1 MKIIIAGDGKVG
13 LTLTQKLSAAGH
25 DLTLIDSNQRVL
37 DSSVERYDVM
47 GVQGNCASMRVL
59 ESADVKKADLLIAAT
74 SSDEVNLLCG
84 MTAHGLNPRIHTI
97 ARIRNPEYGKQI
109 FTMRDV
115 YSLSLMVNPEKQ
127 AAREI
132 ERLIRYPGFL
142 QRETFAKSRVE
153 IVELRIQKGSKLC
166 DVALMN
172 LENVVKCKVLVCAV
186 SRGGVVEIPSGH
198 FILREGD
205 HLFITA
211 TAEMLTQL
219 LRNLGII
226 THKAKRVIICGGGR
240 IGYYLSTWL
249 AKEGVSVLLIEQ
261 DEARCE
267 ELSGKLPPEV
277 CIIHGDAS
285 SQFLL
290 DEMNMIISLYAQT
303 CGVPQVIT
311 KVGHMEN
318 NSMQDSL
325 GLGSV
330 ICPKEL
336 CCNTIV
342 RYVRAMQ
349 NTTGAAL
356 TLHNIAEGQAEALEF
371 VVDADTKHIGEPLR
385 NIRLKRNIL
394 IACISHGSKTEIP
407 NGDSMYEAGNS
418 VIIVAKGGMTL
429 LQLNDIFE

>member
-172 LENVVKCKVLVCAV
+172 LENIRILKEMRNSVNRKVNCETANISKTVNAAVKQLEDITYIREVMGLDSLPDNLKEMALLRLEYPEAPLKELGMYLDPPVGK
-186 SRGGVVEIPSGH
+186 SGVNHRLRKISEIADG
-198 FILREGD
+198 LRE
-205 HLFITA
+205 
-211 TAEMLTQL
+211 
-219 LRNLGII
+219 
-226 THKAKRVIICGGGR
+226 
-240 IGYYLSTWL
+240 
-249 AKEGVSVLLIEQ
+249 
-261 DEARCE
+261 
-267 ELSGKLPPEV
+267 
-277 CIIHGDAS
+277 
-285 SQFLL
+285 
-290 DEMNMIISLYAQT
+290 
-303 CGVPQVIT
+303 
-311 KVGHMEN
+311 
-318 NSMQDSL
+318 
-325 GLGSV
+325 
-330 ICPKEL
+330 
-336 CCNTIV
+336 
-342 RYVRAMQ
+342 
-349 NTTGAAL
+349 
-356 TLHNIAEGQAEALEF
+356 
-371 VVDADTKHIGEPLR
+371 
-385 NIRLKRNIL
+385 
-394 IACISHGSKTEIP
+394 
-407 NGDSMYEAGNS
+407 
-418 VIIVAKGGMTL
+418 
-429 LQLNDIFE
+429 

>member
-13 LTLTQKLSAAGH
+13 LTLTQKLAAAGH

-172 LENVVKCKVLVCAV
+172 LENIRIVREMRNDVNRKVNCEAANINKTVSASVKQMEDIRYLETRQVL
-186 SRGGVVEIPSGH
+186 
-198 FILREGD
+198 D
-205 HLFITA
+205 HLPPNLVQIA
-211 TAEMLTQL
+211 RLRLENQDASLKELGEMLVPPVGKSGVNHR
-219 LRNLGII
+219 LRKLSRLAEELRQN
-226 THKAKRVIICGGGR
+226 KE
-240 IGYYLSTWL
+240 GYYY
-249 AKEGVSVLLIEQ
+249 
-261 DEARCE
+261 D
-267 ELSGKLPPEV
+267 
-277 CIIHGDAS
+277 
-285 SQFLL
+285 
-290 DEMNMIISLYAQT
+290 
-303 CGVPQVIT
+303 
-311 KVGHMEN
+311 
-318 NSMQDSL
+318 
-325 GLGSV
+325 
-330 ICPKEL
+330 
-336 CCNTIV
+336 
-342 RYVRAMQ
+342 
-349 NTTGAAL
+349 
-356 TLHNIAEGQAEALEF
+356 
-371 VVDADTKHIGEPLR
+371 
-385 NIRLKRNIL
+385 
-394 IACISHGSKTEIP
+394 
-407 NGDSMYEAGNS
+407 
-418 VIIVAKGGMTL
+418 
-429 LQLNDIFE
+429 

>member
-13 LTLTQKLSAAGH
+13 LTLTQKLAAAGH

-172 LENVVKCKVLVCAV
+172 LENIRILKEMRNSVNRKVNCETANINKTVNAAVKQIEDI
-186 SRGGVVEIPSGH
+186 R
-198 FILREGD
+198 
-205 HLFITA
+205 
-211 TAEMLTQL
+211 
-219 LRNLGII
+219 
-226 THKAKRVIICGGGR
+226 
-240 IGYYLSTWL
+240 
-249 AKEGVSVLLIEQ
+249 LIEQ
-261 DEARCE
+261 KKGFHNLNEGLAEIAELRLQYPEATLK
-267 ELSGKLPPEV
+267 ELGMML
-277 CIIHGDAS
+277 
-285 SQFLL
+285 
-290 DEMNMIISLYAQT
+290 N
-303 CGVPQVIT
+303 PQVGKSGVNHRLRKLSEIA
-311 KVGHMEN
+311 
-318 NSMQDSL
+318 D
-325 GLGSV
+325 
-330 ICPKEL
+330 EL
-336 CCNTIV
+336 RMN
-342 RYVRAMQ
+342 
-349 NTTGAAL
+349 
-356 TLHNIAEGQAEALEF
+356 EE
-371 VVDADTKHIGEPLR
+371 D
-385 NIRLKRNIL
+385 
-394 IACISHGSKTEIP
+394 
-407 NGDSMYEAGNS
+407 
-418 VIIVAKGGMTL
+418 L
-429 LQLNDIFE
+429 L